1 VLLVIDVGNTNI
13 VLGVMEGLEVRDKW
27 RVSTDHRTTD
37 EFGLLLKQLLGVGGI
52 EHIYGVI
59 VSCVVPSTLYSIKK
73 ACRRYLN
80 EDALV
85 VGTGIRTGIRIRTDN
100 PREVGADR
108 IVNAVAAKE
117 KIEPPFVVVDFGTA
131 TTFDCVD
138 HKGNYVGGAIA
149 PGLQIGAEALFSKT
163 SQLPNV
169 QVTRPAKAI
178 GTNTV
183 DCIQSG
189 LFFGYMGLVDNLAR
203 VCKSELSG
211 AGRRVSCIA
220 TGGFSALIGGSC
232 TEIDEVDEHLTLR
245 GLAILWEKNRD

>member
-1 VLLVIDVGNTNI
+1 VC
-13 VLGVMEGLEVRDKW
+13 DKW

-37 EFGLLLKQLLGVGGI
+37 EFGLLLKQLLGAEEI
-52 EHIYGVI
+52 ERVYGVI
-59 VSCVVPSTLYSIKK
+59 VSCVVPSNLYSIKK

-85 VGTGIRTGIRIRTDN
+85 VGTGIKTGIRIRTDN

-108 IVNAVAAKE
+108 IVNAVAALDRIK
-117 KIEPPFVVVDFGTA
+117 PPFVVVDFGTA

-138 HKGNYVGGAIA
+138 HNGNYVGGAIS

-169 QVTRPAKAI
+169 QVKRPARAI

-189 LFFGYMGLVDNLAR
+189 LFFGYMGLVENLAR
-203 VCKSELSG
+203 VCKAELSVDG
-211 AGRRVSCIA
+211 APVACIA

-232 TEIDEVDEHLTLR
+232 SEIDEVDEHLTLR
-245 GLAILWEKNRD
+245 GLAILWEKNRE